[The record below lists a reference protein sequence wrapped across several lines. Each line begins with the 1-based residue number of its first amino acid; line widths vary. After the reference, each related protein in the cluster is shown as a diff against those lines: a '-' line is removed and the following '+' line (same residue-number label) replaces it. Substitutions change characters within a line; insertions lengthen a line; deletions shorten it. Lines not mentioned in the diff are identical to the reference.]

1 MRTWILM
8 VVVGDGEEDII
19 QREFKG
25 KGIPLLLLS
34 EPRESG

>member
-25 KGIPLLLLS
+25 RIDRLW
-34 EPRESG
+34 